1 MSTPQPRIT
10 LAPKILAE
18 LEIDSLSNA
27 QHLATKNMDG
37 VDWEVYR
44 LRDKLCLMEDG
55 RFAAFII
62 EKPEGRLSFICVV
75 QGGKATLED
84 TARIAMLEN
93 AIAGGKTLPE
103 GMGFA
108 PGPRPTVFIAN
119 YKGIGGF
126 AGKDAVRKGTS
137 ASRQLLANS
146 GFRGL
151 VLYTPE
157 RDIVSLMVD
166 ITAKILGP
174 SFQVAQNE
182 TEAFTI
188 ARQLLS
194 RPSAQEKPG
203 A

>member
-1 MSTPQPRIT
+1 MSPQPQIT
-10 LAPKILAE
+10 LARNILAE
-18 LEIDSLSNA
+18 FEIESLDNA
-27 QHLATKNMDG
+27 QHLGQRSFDG
-37 VDWEVYR
+37 VDWHSYR
-44 LRDKLCLMEDG
+44 LQDRLCVMEDG
-55 RFAAFII
+55 RFAVFIH
-62 EKPEGRLSFICVV
+62 ERAEGRLVFICVL

-84 TARIAMLEN
+84 TARIAQLEN
-93 AIAGGKTLPE
+93 AIAGGHALPE
-103 GMGFA
+103 GVGFS
-108 PGPRPTVFIAN
+108 PRSLPTVFIAN

-126 AGKDAVRKGTS
+126 AGREAVRKGTA
-137 ASRQLLANS
+137 ASRQLLSNS
-146 GFRGL
+146 NFRGL

-182 TEAFTI
+182 NEAFTI

-194 RPSAQEKPG
+194 KPSAKAKPG